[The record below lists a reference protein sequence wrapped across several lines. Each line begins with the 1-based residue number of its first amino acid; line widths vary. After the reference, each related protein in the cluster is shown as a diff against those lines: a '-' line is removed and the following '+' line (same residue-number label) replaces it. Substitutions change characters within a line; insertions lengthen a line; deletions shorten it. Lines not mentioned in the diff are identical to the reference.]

1 MMHPVIATAQ
11 LLLGSDAPFM
21 NFLDRCFTAD
31 PYVSTVKQI
40 TRGRVTTLY
49 SRFARA
55 GLPTPADYLREARM
69 GHSSGT
75 ALTRHIRL
83 RRGMG
88 GVAWRTQC
96 SVAMERERF
105 RDTMILPY
113 IEAQRRFNP

>member
-40 TRGRVTTLY
+40 TRGSVTTLY

-69 GHSSGT
+69 VRLRELLEQHPTLSIQHAAALMGHSSGT

-88 GVAWRTQC
+88 GVA
-96 SVAMERERF
+96 
-105 RDTMILPY
+105 
-113 IEAQRRFNP
+113 